1 MKDKRKY
8 RIISNGDYMATKTNA
23 VRLVQQAGIPLR
35 EAFYAFDEQD
45 LSGTHAADAISMP
58 HEQVFKTLV
67 TVGKT
72 KTNYVFVI
80 PVAEE
85 LDLKKAAKCVGEKS
99 IEMIKFKEL
108 LPLTGYVHGGCSP
121 IGMKKTFKTFV
132 HETAKNFDTIVFS
145 AGKIGYQVQLDVKD
159 LEKMIRLGYGD
170 LVI

>member
-1 MKDKRKY
+1 MDE
-8 RIISNGDYMATKTNA
+8 KTNVMRLLEQKKIKFQSYHLDLTEA
-23 VRLVQQAGIPLR
+23 V
-35 EAFYAFDEQD
+35 
-45 LSGTHAADAISMP
+45 SGVEMAEMLGQNPA
-58 HEQVFKTLV
+58 QVFKTLV
-67 TVGKT
+67 TVGKS

-80 PVAEE
+80 PVNEE
-85 LDLKKAAKCVGEKS
+85 LNLKKAAKCAGEKS
-99 IEMIKFKEL
+99 IEMIKSKEL

-121 IGMKKTFKTFV
+121 IGMKKALKTFV